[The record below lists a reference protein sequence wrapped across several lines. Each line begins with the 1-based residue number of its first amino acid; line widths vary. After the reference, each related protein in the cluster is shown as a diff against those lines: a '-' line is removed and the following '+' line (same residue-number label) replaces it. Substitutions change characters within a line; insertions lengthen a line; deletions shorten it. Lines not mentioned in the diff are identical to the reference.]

1 MSVCHITPASSSQ
14 AGCRIGA
21 GDIGNDEQS
30 AAAIR
35 TATAAHHRENRKD
48 MTISIDIREEAG
60 VRTLHFGSEWV
71 QGAMRIARPWNLEL
85 EYTREMMAG
94 LLLRDAPRKVLLIGL
109 GAASLVKFLYR
120 HYPLAHLT
128 VVEIEPTV
136 VAAARQFFRLPEDPK
151 RIHLVI
157 GDGAE
162 YVLNNKGKKFDL
174 ILVDGFD
181 DKARAG
187 ALETL
192 PFYQACRSGLS
203 NNGIMAVNMLTRGRN
218 FKRVSAQIAEAF
230 DDRALVFPSCESGNA
245 LVLAA
250 AGHPIAISLD
260 DLKENALALKEATGL
275 NLLPTLARLAQARTC
290 LNNVLVL

>member
-1 MSVCHITPASSSQ
+1 MSACHITPASSPQ

-21 GDIGNDEQS
+21 GDIGNDEKS

-35 TATAAHHRENRKD
+35 AASAAHHRENRKD

-60 VRTLHFGSEWV
+60 VRTLHFGSDWI

-109 GAASLVKFLYR
+109 GAASLLKFLYR
-120 HYPLAHLT
+120 HYPLVHLT
-128 VVEIEPTV
+128 VVEIEPAV

-162 YVLNNKGKKFDL
+162 YVLNSNKKFDL

-275 NLLPTLARLAQARTC
+275 NLLPTLARLAQAKSC